1 MPGYRCLAGWAK
13 RVGWAGVDPCPRGKI
28 PLCQRAALPNAE
40 RRAAQKGTAT
50 MEDLYF
56 YATLA
61 AALATVLD
69 VLGKPLGRLAAR
81 GLKRLIGGRRGGG
94 DEAPQA
100 RPR

>member
-1 MPGYRCLAGWAK
+1 MGRLSQ
-13 RVGWAGVDPCPRGKI
+13 AGVEPCPRGKI

-40 RRAAQKGTAT
+40 RRAAQKGTVT
-50 MEDLYF
+50 MEKLYF

-69 VLGKPLGRLAAR
+69 VLGKPLAHAAVR
-81 GLKRLIGGRRGGG
+81 GVKRLTGGRRGGG
-94 DEAPQA
+94 DKTPEA